1 MTRSRATAAP
11 AVPLTSPSARA
22 STHHADRD
30 VEEGAPTGHRPRAPL
45 LEGVHPGAVD
55 VLERGGFAVT
65 AHPGALSRQELLQAV
80 RGVQL
85 LGIRSSTRLDRRV
98 LEAATGL
105 RDVGAFCI
113 GTDRIDLRAATEA
126 GVVVFDAPHAN
137 GRSVAELALAEIT
150 ALTRRR
156 PVRNAAAHAG
166 VRDKSAAGSHEVRGR
181 CLGVVGYGAIG
192 GQLSVLAEALGM
204 SVLFHDVADRAPL
217 GRARRCADLQE
228 LLARADAV
236 SLHVDGRAANT
247 ALIGEAELAA
257 MKTGSVLLNLS
268 RGAVVDLRALHRHLL
283 SGHLAGA
290 ALDVF
295 PDEPHAVGEAFTSP
309 LQGVDN
315 VLLTPHVG
323 GSTQEAQREI
333 GLFVADRL
341 VRCVRT
347 GTTSSSVNL
356 PDLHPPATAGT
367 TRVQLLHRAH
377 PDVPDQADAALR
389 GAGVPV
395 PARAHARGTDT
406 GSLLLDVDPAHREAA
421 ACALRTLPAALRVD
435 ARASP
440 ARAAWGHPGPAD
452 QPDPIPEDPV
462 SAVVGM
468 LEEHWPAHRDSL
480 HRGARDRDDMV
491 AHLREV
497 PGPTVFPTSANFVL
511 VKLPAGWGGAR
522 VRDHLIAELGVH
534 VRECGNELGLSS
546 DFARL
551 VVRPAGD
558 VDRLLAGLHDVAER
572 THRPA

>member
-105 RDVGAFCI
+105 RAVGAFCI

-406 GSLLLDVDPAHREAA
+406 GSLLLDVDPAHREVA
-421 ACALRTLPAALRVD
+421 ACALRPAHAARGAARRRASVPGPRRLGAPRPRRPARPDPGGPRERRGRD
-435 ARASP
+435 ARGALAGPPGQP
-440 ARAAWGHPGPAD
+440 APRRPRPRRHGGAPA
-452 QPDPIPEDPV
+452 
-462 SAVVGM
+462 
-468 LEEHWPAHRDSL
+468 
-480 HRGARDRDDMV
+480 RGARADRLP
-491 AHLREV
+491 HLGQLRARQAARRL
-497 PGPTVFPTSANFVL
+497 GRGA
-511 VKLPAGWGGAR
+511 GAR
-522 VRDHLIAELGVH
+522 PPDRRARRPRPRVRQRAGVEQ
-534 VRECGNELGLSS
+534 RLRAPGRA
-546 DFARL
+546 AR
-551 VVRPAGD
+551 R
-558 VDRLLAGLHDVAER
+558 
-572 THRPA
+572 